1 MASLCVRGVV
11 DQQEAAA
18 AQIAG
23 LRQRDRQGEADRH
36 RRVGGGAALLEEGP
50 PDLAGQGLL
59 GDHQALAGVDRMDA
73 VAGVGEREF
82 GSPRAGPQQ
91 EQQGDP
97 AGEEPG
103 QRADGRGP
111 GGHGNLQRWG
121 QQGRG

>member
-1 MASLCVRGVV
+1 MASLRRF
-11 DQQEAAA
+11 AASWTSRKPPPPRLPA
-18 AQIAG
+18 CG
-23 LRQRDRQGEADRH
+23 S
-36 RRVGGGAALLEEGP
+36 VTALLEDGQS
-50 PDLAGQGLL
+50 DLAGQGLL

-82 GSPRAGPQQ
+82 GSPRAGPPQ

-111 GGHGNLQRWG
+111 RGQHENLQRWG
-121 QQGRG
+121 ERGRG